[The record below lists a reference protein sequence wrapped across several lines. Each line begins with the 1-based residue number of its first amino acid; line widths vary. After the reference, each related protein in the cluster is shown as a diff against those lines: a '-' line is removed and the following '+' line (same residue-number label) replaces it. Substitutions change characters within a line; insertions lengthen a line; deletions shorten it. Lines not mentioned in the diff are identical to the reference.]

1 MKPTGR
7 WNKQK
12 KPTKKM
18 KTYQITLGP
27 MLWDIDDQKFRNI
40 EGWDGDGSHIKK
52 NDLAAQVEAAK
63 SKSENVWGWEI
74 KTIEPEEEQTW
85 YY

>member
-1 MKPTGR
+1 
-7 WNKQK
+7 
-12 KPTKKM
+12 
-18 KTYQITLGP
+18 